1 MRRGVALPQRSRS
14 RGTRPLVAP
23 ERVVQYKKEVYVAKA
38 SMIEEVSYYV
48 GKGIVLFTMF
58 YCGMNWYHYRDL
70 RKRMEEEDRDGKGG
84 K

>member
-1 MRRGVALPQRSRS
+1 
-14 RGTRPLVAP
+14 
-23 ERVVQYKKEVYVAKA
+23 
-38 SMIEEVSYYV
+38 MIEEVSYYV